1 MTTQPWNEYFM
12 KMDGFLLFMLI
23 AVLVLI
29 YQVFMVDRSEITKL
43 KKVYRLEG
51 YENQVPPRFN
61 NWEKS
66 LLSGATAPGA
76 SGFDLTK
83 TSGFLGGG
91 GSEPPIS
98 FYPSEAG
105 PLLFGKDYSVYP
117 PKAKAEGMWA
127 PVQGVQEGAWLGVEQ
142 RDPFYNGM

>member
-1 MTTQPWNEYFM
+1 MTTPWNEYFI
-12 KMDGFLLFMLI
+12 KMDGFFLFMLI

-51 YENQVPPRFN
+51 YENQIPFDSGYNRRYVQ
-61 NWEKS
+61 
-66 LLSGATAPGA
+66 LSGATQPGA
-76 SGFDLTK
+76 AGFDLTN

-105 PLLFGKDYSVYP
+105 PLLFGKDYEGYP
-117 PKAKAEGMWA
+117 PKPAAKAEGMWN
-127 PVQGVQEGAWLGVEQ
+127 PVNEGMWMEAGK